1 MQNVKERKMKESSKN
16 KSMPVKKILKS
27 DEARIKLKCFIREVV
42 HRLTSKGK
50 AGGWRKS
57 SKSKP

>member
-50 AGGWRKS
+50 AGG
-57 SKSKP
+57 